1 MSLALPQECV
11 LAVQMAHRT
20 GMEAIDRNVVDG
32 HANLS
37 VLGAAE
43 GYVTTRSHLV
53 AGDLQR

>member
-1 MSLALPQECV
+1 
-11 LAVQMAHRT
+11 
-20 GMEAIDRNVVDG
+20 MEAIDRNVVDG